1 MKNPYKLRER
11 PEETEAIGPA
21 IIGFGCCFTGKVE
34 TKTDIV
40 VEGELNGPLQIGGRL
55 IVRSGGFVRSEGA
68 ECQNAEI
75 FGLFEGTL
83 KVTEH
88 LTIREKGRIKGEIQ
102 VGGISIETGGHF
114 DGNCV
119 TAAES
124 RSLFADRP
132 GLMKAEEAEIPEN
145 VQLKDK
151 KIKK

>member
-1 MKNPYKLRER
+1 MKNPYKLREH
-11 PEETEAIGPA
+11 PKGTEATGPA

-40 VEGELNGPLQIGGRL
+40 VEGELDGTLQIGGRL
-55 IVRSGGFVRSEGA
+55 IVRSGGSVRSESA

-102 VGGISIETGGHF
+102 VGGIEIETGGYF

-124 RSLFADRP
+124 CSIFADRP
-132 GLMKAEEAEIPEN
+132 GLIKAEEVEIPEN
-145 VQLKDK
+145 VQQKEK